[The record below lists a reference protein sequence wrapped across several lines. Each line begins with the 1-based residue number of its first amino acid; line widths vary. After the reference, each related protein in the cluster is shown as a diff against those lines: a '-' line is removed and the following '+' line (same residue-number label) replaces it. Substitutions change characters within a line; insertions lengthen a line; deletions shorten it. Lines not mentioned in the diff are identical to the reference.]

1 MAHSNLPDHRSPA
14 DSRRRRFI
22 AASSAMVALIVG
34 LVTLITIDRLS
45 ASRSLVRHTL
55 EVMQNAE
62 ELAGHLSD
70 AETGQRGF
78 LLTNADRYLEP
89 YNAGRAGVERDTS
102 VLRAL
107 TRDNES
113 QRRRLDALSS
123 MIGSKFAEL
132 DSTIALQRAGRVSE
146 ALATVRSDSGK
157 LAMDS
162 IRRIMAAISGEERR
176 LYEERE
182 ARSKRLYALVI
193 VTVVLGTLAAAAIGS
208 HTNRI
213 FARDADTQAESARV
227 LEQQNAQLQ
236 DQATELEL
244 QQEQLQAQAVELE
257 TQNEEIQASADEL
270 AIRTEAAEAAN
281 RAKSDFLATMS
292 HELRTPLNAIAG
304 YAELLELGVRGPIS
318 NDQRDDL
325 RRIRHNQRHL
335 LSLVNDILNFARLET
350 GHVDIVMDDVP
361 IEAVL
366 SQAESLVSP
375 QLRARGLQFE
385 SRLEDR
391 ELVARADRDKLQQ
404 ILVNLLNNAC
414 KFTPPGGR
422 VTLSAA
428 RHDGLAQVHVA
439 DTGRG
444 IPASRQQEIFEPFVQ
459 VDRHLTPDG
468 NQGIGLGLAISRE
481 LARAMNG
488 DLTVESEEGRGATFT
503 VSLRAVQE

>member
-1 MAHSNLPDHRSPA
+1 MAHSNVPDHRSPA
-14 DSRRRRFI
+14 DLRRRRLI
-22 AASSAMVALIVG
+22 AGSSAVVAVIVG
-34 LVTLITIDRLS
+34 LVTLITIDRLR

-55 EVMQNAE
+55 EVMQRAE

-78 LLTNADRYLEP
+78 LLTNDERYLEP

-102 VLRAL
+102 MLRAL

-113 QRRRLDALSS
+113 QRHRLDALSS
-123 MIGSKFAEL
+123 IIGSKFAEL
-132 DSTIALQRAGRVSE
+132 DRTIASQRAGQVSE

-162 IRRIMAAISGEERR
+162 IRRIMTAISSEERR
-176 LYEERE
+176 LYEARE

-193 VTVVLGTLAAAAIGS
+193 VTVVLGTLASAAIAS
-208 HTNRI
+208 YTNRI
-213 FARDADTQAESARV
+213 FARDADTQAESARM
-227 LEQQNAQLQ
+227 LEQQNVELQ
-236 DQATELEL
+236 DQATELEV

-257 TQNEEIQASADEL
+257 TQKEELQASADEL

-304 YAELLELGVRGPIS
+304 YAELIELGIRGPVS
-318 NDQRDDL
+318 ENQRDDL

-350 GHVDIVMDDVP
+350 GRVNIAMDNVRVD
-361 IEAVL
+361 AVL
-366 SQAESLVSP
+366 SLAESLVSP
-375 QLRARGLQFE
+375 QMRSRGLRFE
-385 SRLEDR
+385 SLLADQA
-391 ELVARADRDKLQQ
+391 LVVRADQDKLQQ

-414 KFTPPGGR
+414 KFTPRGGS
-422 VTLSAA
+422 VTLSAERQDGWA
-428 RHDGLAQVHVA
+428 RVHVA

-444 IPASRQQEIFEPFVQ
+444 IPASKQKEIFEPFVQ
-459 VDRHLTPDG
+459 VDRHLTSDG
-468 NQGIGLGLAISRE
+468 EQGIGLGLAISRE
-481 LARAMNG
+481 LARAMDG
-488 DLTVESEEGRGATFT
+488 DLTVASEDGRGATFT
-503 VSLRAVQE
+503 ISLRAVHG